1 MSTIEQKRLLLEN
14 MTELLELP
22 DSAYEKAKDRYEDI
36 GGWLARDESLCKDN
50 DPHIFPQGSFRLG
63 TAIRP
68 LEEHEAY
75 DLDLACKLREGFTK
89 DRYSQEKL
97 KILVGHEIEKYRI
110 ARGIKTPKKEKHRCW
125 CLEYQDDL
133 SFHMDVVPCIPADDS
148 RQKIVLEAMRS
159 AREDESIAESASR
172 LTVSIT
178 DDRHPEYRQISED
191 WNISNPEGYAKW
203 FEARMKQ
210 AERLLMESAVRLRAA
225 SIDDLPVYKW
235 KTPLQRSIQ
244 LLKRHRDQM
253 FKADP
258 DVKPISII
266 ITTLAAR
273 AYQGETDIESALN
286 NILSDMGSFV
296 RTGIPRVPNP
306 VDPNED
312 FADRWSMPKD
322 RHLNLEQNFWNWLEQ
337 AKNDFDLLSA
347 SGDVNVVTE
356 QAQQK
361 FSVRMNA
368 ADLSKRTGL
377 KLAVLSAGMPKIH
390 LISEP
395 PAKPWGNEK

>member
-1 MSTIEQKRLLLEN
+1 MPTKEQKRLLLEN

-22 DSAYEKAKDRYEDI
+22 DSAYEQAKDRYEDI
-36 GGWLARDESLCKDN
+36 GEWLGRDESLCKDN

-68 LEEHEAY
+68 LLEHEVY
-75 DLDLACKLREGFTK
+75 DLDLACKLRGGITK
-89 DRYSQEKL
+89 DTHTQEEL
-97 KILVGHEIEKYRI
+97 KKLVGDEIERYRV
-110 ARGIKTPKKEKHRCW
+110 ARGIKAPKKEKHRCW
-125 CLEYQDDL
+125 RLEYQDDL
-133 SFHMDVVPCIPADDS
+133 SFHMDVVPCIPADAI
-148 RQKIVLEAMRS
+148 RQSLVMEAMRS
-159 AREDESIAESASR
+159 AGESEFVAESASR

-178 DDRHPEYRQISED
+178 DDRHPGYRQISED

-210 AERLLMESAVRLRAA
+210 AERLLLESAARLRAA
-225 SIDDLPVYKW
+225 SIDELPAYKW

-253 FKADP
+253 FKDDP

-286 NILSDMGSFV
+286 KILSGMGSFI
-296 RTGIPRVPNP
+296 RHETPRVPNP

-312 FADRWSMPKD
+312 FSDRWSMPKYK
-322 RHLNLEQNFWNWLEQ
+322 HLNLEQNFWNWLSQ
-337 AKNDFDLLSA
+337 AQNDFDLLGSSENA
-347 SGDVNVVTE
+347 NFITE

-368 ADLSKRTGL
+368 ADLSMRMGL
-377 KLAVLSAGMPKIH
+377 AQASATVVTPKLHS
-390 LISEP
+390 ISE
-395 PAKPWGNEK
+395 PAKPWGI